1 MSDRKVGFSLLRS
14 GLAVQVVAFRPV
26 VLQYKG
32 QKRRFSAISAMSAS
46 TESNHR
52 LVLWFR
58 NDLRLSDNAALQTAA
73 SMVQKKQATE
83 VSSLSIKDRVK
94 GL

>member
-32 QKRRFSAISAMSAS
+32 QKRQFSAISASMD
-46 TESNHR
+46 SNQR

-73 SMVQKKQATE
+73 SMVQKNQATE
-83 VSSLSIKDRVK
+83 VSGLSIRNVIED
-94 GL
+94 L

>member
-1 MSDRKVGFSLLRS
+1 M
-14 GLAVQVVAFRPV
+14 QVVAFRPV
-26 VLQYKG
+26 VLQYKS

-73 SMVQKKQATE
+73 SMVEKKQATE
-83 VSSLSIKDRVK
+83 VSEFFIRDRVED
-94 GL
+94 L